1 MVMSL
6 GRKKKR
12 FSSEYTM
19 LSIIEYLFNN
29 AQKTPVTKFNIVTN
43 TPGIKQQRPDRI
55 NLMMEL
61 LVRNHYLKTIVTSN
75 ATYYQIT
82 EKGIDAYLNWMKDF
96 LEFARDSND
105 SLHQDKKL
113 SSFYMLLN

>member
-1 MVMSL
+1 MSIN
-6 GRKKKR
+6 RKKKR

-29 AQKTPVTKFNIVTN
+29 AQKIPVTKFNIVTN

-55 NLMMEL
+55 NLMMDL
-61 LVRNHYLKTIVTSN
+61 LAKNQYIKTLVTSN

-82 EKGIDAYLNWMKDF
+82 ERGIEAYLNWMKDF
-96 LEFARDSND
+96 LEFARYSND
-105 SLHQDKKL
+105 SFNQDKKL
-113 SSFYMLLN
+113 SLFYMLLS